1 MIVFKTFFKVLGS
14 YKTPVIINLAVVI
27 GVITLLANTGNHS
40 NASYYDVSQ
49 GIVVEDE
56 DGSEVSKALI
66 SYLASLNEVKTEQYT
81 DDQITDMLYYTS
93 ISNYI
98 RIPKGFGEAFLAD
111 NEKASTLLECKKNEE
126 ITKGYSVE
134 SEMDG
139 YLNLLAGYMAGGFN
153 VGDAADLAAKSMQD
167 KSAVSMAAEVKTDDE
182 KIFTVFQFLP
192 YGILSILLA
201 AVLPVILRFG
211 SEKLGKRSAVSSMPG
226 VKRQMFI
233 TLAVII
239 VTMAIEAILIALAS
253 VLAGEAFTERWWL
266 IALNYSVLS
275 FSAVMLAV
283 ALSNFRLKPESA
295 SGISNVIGLSFCFL
309 GGAFVPMEV
318 LGDAAKSIGRFF
330 PTYWHSE
337 ALIAIKNGGGLP
349 EISKCLLIMILFGIM
364 VMGVGLMA
372 GKYFEKKS

>member
-1 MIVFKTFFKVLGS
+1 MIVFKTFFGVLKS
-14 YKTPVIINLAVVI
+14 YKTPIIMNLAIVI
-27 GVITLLANTGNHS
+27 GVITLIASTSNHS

-49 GIVVEDE
+49 GIVVLDE
-56 DGSEVSKALI
+56 DGSDVSKALI
-66 SYLASLNEVKTEQYT
+66 SYLGTMNEVKTEHYT
-81 DDQITDMLYYTS
+81 DDQITDMLYYTW

-98 RIPKGFGEAFLAD
+98 RIPKGFGEAFLED
-111 NEKASTLLECKKNEE
+111 NEKGSVLLECKKNEE
-126 ITKGYSVE
+126 ITKGYSIE
-134 SEMDG
+134 SEIEG
-139 YLNLLAGYMAGGFN
+139 YLNLLAGYMAGGSSASEAG
-153 VGDAADLAAKSMQD
+153 VLATESMND
-167 KSAVSMAAEVKTDDE
+167 KSAVTMAAPAKVEDE
-182 KIFTVFQFLP
+182 KIFTVFQVLP
-192 YGILSILLA
+192 YGIFSILLA

-318 LGDAAKSIGRFF
+318 LGDAAKSIGRFL

-349 EISKCLLIMILFGIM
+349 EISKCLLIMLLFGIM